1 MKLDP
6 ITNQVIFT
14 NNRDIQPMGRSGET
28 YIDTMTGKTNLNK
41 SLIDLLNSRLIIIEG
56 DVIDIYV
63 LIDILLK
70 ASWKH
75 ER

>member
-1 MKLDP
+1 
-6 ITNQVIFT
+6 
-14 NNRDIQPMGRSGET
+14 MGRSGET

-75 ER
+75 ES